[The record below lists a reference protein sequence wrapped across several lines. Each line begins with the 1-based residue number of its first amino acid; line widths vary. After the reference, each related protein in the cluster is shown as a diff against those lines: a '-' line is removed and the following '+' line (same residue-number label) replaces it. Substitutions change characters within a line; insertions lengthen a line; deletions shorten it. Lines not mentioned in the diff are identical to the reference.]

1 MGKGGE
7 GRGAPPDF
15 YTIAHPLKSLFMYRL
30 TCNMVSFHI
39 KAVKTVDSI
48 LSNLDASSN
57 YKWTAQ
63 ENCDG
68 LHASVSNIPL
78 NTGGISRHISR
89 ISVEWGIPSWYIAEI
104 SRETFVTPWIS
115 ELACFRLQ
123 VCSIF
128 AFLES
133 HEKELL
139 GRSAGSFSWIAD
151 CNRVHLHLK
160 IKISY
165 RSFFNTSF
173 YSFLRLHRKGRCSE
187 LLAND

>member
-1 MGKGGE
+1 MQVLITSEQHK
-7 GRGAPPDF
+7 R
-15 YTIAHPLKSLFMYRL
+15 IV
-30 TCNMVSFHI
+30 MV
-39 KAVKTVDSI
+39 
-48 LSNLDASSN
+48 
-57 YKWTAQ
+57 YMR
-63 ENCDG
+63 
-68 LHASVSNIPL
+68 VSQNIPL
-78 NTGGISRHISR
+78 NTGGISRHLSR
-89 ISVEWGIPSWYIAEI
+89 ISVEWGIPSWYIADI

-139 GRSAGSFSWIAD
+139 GRSAGSFSWTAD